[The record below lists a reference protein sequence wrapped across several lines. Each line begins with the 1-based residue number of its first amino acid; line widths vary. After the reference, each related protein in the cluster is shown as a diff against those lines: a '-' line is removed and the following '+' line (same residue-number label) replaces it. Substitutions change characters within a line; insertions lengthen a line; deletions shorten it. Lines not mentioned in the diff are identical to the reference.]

1 MITTFYPPYSFG
13 GDGIFVQQLSHELAK
28 RGHQVEVIHC
38 IDSYRLLVR
47 QEPTGTEAAQ
57 ANVTVHGLKSPV
69 GFLSPLATQ
78 QTGVPLFKAAQ
89 IRQILAKG
97 FDVIHYHNISLV
109 GGPKV
114 LEYGQAIKL
123 YTMHE
128 YWLICPTHVL
138 FKFNREPCVRPHCF
152 LCNLIY
158 KRPPPWWRSSGLL
171 EAAIQHVDRFIS
183 PSQFGR
189 EMHLRMGLKIPI
201 VHLPNFVPLAEASSS
216 TEPPSQSRQPE
227 PYFLFVGRLEKL
239 KGVQTLIPLFRRYPQ
254 AQLLVVGQGS
264 DERHL
269 QQLAE
274 GSVNIRFLGYQSGQH
289 LRDLYRQAVAVI
301 VPSLC
306 FELFPL
312 VILEAFREKT
322 PVVVR
327 SLGGLPEIVH
337 ESGGGFVYDTEEE
350 LMAAMDRL
358 VADSFYRRE
367 LGQRG
372 YEAYLRNWT
381 PEIHVQRYLALIS
394 EIAATRAQPPG

>member
-1 MITTFYPPYSFG
+1 
-13 GDGIFVQQLSHELAK
+13 
-28 RGHQVEVIHC
+28 
-38 IDSYRLLVR
+38 
-47 QEPTGTEAAQ
+47 
-57 ANVTVHGLKSPV
+57 
-69 GFLSPLATQ
+69 
-78 QTGVPLFKAAQ
+78 
-89 IRQILAKG
+89 
-97 FDVIHYHNISLV
+97 
-109 GGPKV
+109 
-114 LEYGQAIKL
+114 
-123 YTMHE
+123 
-128 YWLICPTHVL
+128 
-138 FKFNREPCVRPHCF
+138 
-152 LCNLIY
+152 
-158 KRPPPWWRSSGLL
+158 
-171 EAAIQHVDRFIS
+171 
-183 PSQFGR
+183 
-189 EMHLRMGLKIPI
+189 
-201 VHLPNFVPLAEASSS
+201 
-216 TEPPSQSRQPE
+216 
-227 PYFLFVGRLEKL
+227 
-239 KGVQTLIPLFRRYPQ
+239 
-254 AQLLVVGQGS
+254 LLVVGQGS